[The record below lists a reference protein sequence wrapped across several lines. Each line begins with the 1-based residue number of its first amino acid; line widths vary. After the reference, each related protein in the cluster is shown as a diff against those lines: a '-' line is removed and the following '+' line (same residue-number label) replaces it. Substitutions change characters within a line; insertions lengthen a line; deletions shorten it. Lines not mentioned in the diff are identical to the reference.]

1 MLVVKLTKTDDVL
14 LTLSRTIPKCIEG
27 IGSFQYKSKKYHFND
42 NFASAQHMKC
52 DVCGNYPIIDVSVIR
67 NEKGDGLN
75 LCNDCIDQ
83 ITSKT
88 VSSWFKEYRRNRQNI
103 LDNRK
108 YIDGLSLILA
118 AYERDKLPFKIS
130 REEVKLLRNMFV
142 QMSSGLDLRTK
153 DKQLAEFYINYNV
166 ESETAV

>member
-14 LTLSRTIPKCIEG
+14 LTLSRTIPKCIERV
-27 IGSFQYKSKKYHFND
+27 GSFQYKGKTYHFND

-52 DVCGNYPIIDVSVIR
+52 DVCGNYPLIDVSVIR

-88 VSSWFKEYRRNRQNI
+88 VSSWFKEYRKNRQNI

-108 YIDGLSLILA
+108 YIDGLSSILA
-118 AYERDKLPFKIS
+118 AYERDKLPFKIQS
-130 REEVKLLRNMFV
+130 EEVKLLRNMFV

-153 DKQLAEFYINYNV
+153 DTQLAEFYINQNL
-166 ESETAV
+166 ESETAD

>member
-1 MLVVKLTKTDDVL
+1 VLVVKLTKTDDVL
-14 LTLSRTIPKCIEG
+14 LALSRTIPKCIERV
-27 IGSFQYKSKKYHFND
+27 GSFQYKGKTYRFND

-88 VSSWFKEYRRNRQNI
+88 VSSWFKEYRKNRQNI

-108 YIDGLSLILA
+108 YIDGLSLILD
-118 AYERDKLPFKIS
+118 AYERDKLPFNIPS
-130 REEVKLLRNMFV
+130 EEVKLLRNMFV
-142 QMSSGLDLRTK
+142 QMSNGLDLRTR
-153 DKQLAEFYINYNV
+153 DKQLAEFYINQNL
-166 ESETAV
+166 ESETAD